1 MKKLFRI
8 MSIIVIGVILTT
20 NMRLDHVSA
29 ARLKDRDIIK
39 RISTALD
46 SLECMK
52 CDFGLDYVD

>member
-1 MKKLFRI
+1 